1 MFFLNSIIINKE
13 SLIVIVGSEA
23 YITTAENTTKNNS
36 STYTKVPCDICGLL
50 FDSPDIKEEHKKLE
64 HVEHKRPSGVG

>member
-1 MFFLNSIIINKE
+1 MFFLNSIIINNE

-23 YITTAENTTKNNS
+23 YITTAENTTKNS
-36 STYTKVPCDICGLL
+36 STDTKVPCDICGLL
-50 FDSPDIKEEHKKLE
+50 FDSSDIKEEHEKLE

>member
-1 MFFLNSIIINKE
+1 MFFLNSIIIKNE
-13 SLIVIVGSEA
+13 SAIVIVGSET
-23 YITTAENTTKNNS
+23 YITTENTENS